1 MASVIFCDFPN
12 IGVFSIMHP
21 YSPKIKLAAEEKN
34 QGFKEVSRMNNIM
47 VRDSSLTDV
56 NESILILIDIQQK
69 FLDKL
74 DRNQWIPMVNRISW
88 IAEMAGRFDMPIV
101 VTVEDME
108 NNSGTIRQVAAKL
121 SPGTKEYNK
130 MSYGLTGDQDIL
142 HAIEKTG
149 RKTAV
154 LIGLETDVCVCQS
167 ALGLL
172 ENGYRVVVLADA
184 VGSPGPCHN
193 YGIERMRN
201 AGVVI
206 SSVKGTFYEWQ
217 RTVHCGNKKFGD
229 IYKMQQPD
237 GIYL

>member
-1 MASVIFCDFPN
+1 
-12 IGVFSIMHP
+12 
-21 YSPKIKLAAEEKN
+21 
-34 QGFKEVSRMNNIM
+34 MNNTT
-47 VRDSSLTDV
+47 VRDSSLIDV
-56 NESILILIDIQQK
+56 NESILIIIDVQQE

-74 DRNQWIPMVNRISW
+74 DRDQSIPMVNRISW
-88 IAEMAGRFDMPIV
+88 ITEMTRRFEMPIV
-101 VTVEDME
+101 VTVEDMK
-108 NNSGTIRQVAAKL
+108 NNSGTVRQVAAKL
-121 SPGTKEYNK
+121 SPGIKEYNK

-154 LIGLETDVCVCQS
+154 LVGLETDVCVCQS

-217 RTVHCGNKKFGD
+217 RTVHCGNTKFGD
-229 IYKMQQPD
+229 IYKKPQPD
-237 GIYL
+237 GVYL